1 MKWVPAWGR
10 LYSTHKHLIEIDG
23 LWVLLVGRLFTPD
36 FEDPSGSGKK
46 KKMLKVI
53 YFSDITL
60 LSHIPSG

>member
-46 KKMLKVI
+46 KNAE
-53 YFSDITL
+53 SDL
-60 LSHIPSG
+60 FF